1 MGMVR
6 RRILIDGYNMSMP
19 TGTGIATYAR
29 GLATIA
35 HALGNDVGILYGPP
49 SVPADPLLREMTF
62 FEPPAT
68 VRMPGTLG
76 ATLRRFRQFIDSRRQ
91 MTASPIVLDSLVS
104 TRAIQDRLPV
114 HNRLWAIPNVF
125 ELAQVHYFVTG
136 RFLEIAIPET
146 PDIVHWTY
154 TMPIRVIGAKNVYTI
169 HDMVP
174 FLLPDATRV
183 DKRRFLALTRQIAAQ
198 ADHIIT
204 VSEHSK
210 HDIIRL
216 LGISEDRVSNTYQS
230 IDLPA
235 EAIGRPLGR
244 IRYEIEQ
251 GQGLPFG
258 EYFLYFGAIEPKK
271 NVTRLIR
278 GYLQSG
284 VRCPLAIV
292 GKLAW
297 DSDVEARLL
306 SDPAL
311 RYTPPLD
318 ATPQI
323 RRGLKHVDYTT
334 RDSLVS
340 LIRGA
345 KAVLFPSLYEGFGL
359 PALEA
364 MLLGTPVLASTEG
377 ALPEVCGDAALLVDP
392 YDIGALADG
401 IRRLDGDPA
410 LRGSLSDQGRRQA
423 LRFSPGSYAAR
434 MEALYQRLAG
444 PEL

>member
-1 MGMVR
+1 MMR

-29 GLATIA
+29 GLAATA
-35 HALGNDVGILYGPP
+35 HALGNEVGILYGPP
-49 SVPADPLLREMTF
+49 GLPADPLLREMTF
-62 FEPPAT
+62 FEPPPA
-68 VRMPGTLG
+68 VSKPSTLG
-76 ATLRRFRQFIDSRRQ
+76 AALRLYRQVIAGRRR
-91 MTASPIVLDSLVS
+91 MTARPVVLSGLVS
-104 TRAIQDRLPV
+104 TRSIEDRLPV
-114 HNRLWAIPNVF
+114 HDKLWAIPNLF
-125 ELAQVHYFVTG
+125 ELAQVHYFATG

-146 PDIVHWTY
+146 PHIVHWTY
-154 TMPIRVIGAKNVYTI
+154 TMPIRIAGAKNVYTL

-183 DKRRFLALTRQIAAQ
+183 DKPRFLALTRQIAAQ
-198 ADHIIT
+198 ADHILT
-204 VSEHSK
+204 VSEKSK
-210 HDIIRL
+210 GDIIRL

-230 IDLPA
+230 IDLPTHA
-235 EAIGRPLGR
+235 VERPMELMRG
-244 IRYEIEQ
+244 EIEQ
-251 GQGLPFG
+251 GHGLPLG

-306 SDPAL
+306 ADPSL
-311 RYTPPLD
+311 SYSTPLD
-318 ATPQI
+318 ATPEI
-323 RRGLKHVDYTT
+323 RRGLKHFDYAT
-334 RDSLVS
+334 RASLVS
-340 LIRGA
+340 LIKGA

-364 MLLGTPVLASTEG
+364 MQLGTPVLTSTEG
-377 ALPEVCGDAALLVDP
+377 ALPEVCGEGALLVDP

-401 IRRLDGDPA
+401 IRRLDSNPA
-410 LRGSLSDQGRRQA
+410 LRDALSDRGQRQA
-423 LRFSPGSYAAR
+423 LRFSPRSYASR
-434 MEALYQRLAG
+434 MEAIYHHLMG
-444 PEL
+444 PEP

>member
-1 MGMVR
+1 M
-6 RRILIDGYNMSMP
+6 
-19 TGTGIATYAR
+19 GTGIATYAR
-29 GLATIA
+29 GLAATA
-35 HALGNDVGILYGPP
+35 HAMGSEVGILYGPP
-49 SVPADPLLREMTF
+49 SLPADPLLREMTF
-62 FEPPAT
+62 FEPPAKVSKPT
-68 VRMPGTLG
+68 TLG
-76 ATLRRFRQFIDSRRQ
+76 AVVRHFRQFVATRRR
-91 MTASPIVLDSLVS
+91 MIASQVVLGGLAS
-104 TRAIQDRLPV
+104 TRSIQERLPV
-114 HNRLWAIPNVF
+114 HDKLWAIPNLF
-125 ELAQVHYFVTG
+125 ELAQIHYFATG
-136 RFLEIAIPET
+136 RFLEITIPET
-146 PDIVHWTY
+146 PDIMHWTY
-154 TMPIRVIGAKNVYTI
+154 TMPIRVAGAKNIYTI

-216 LGISEDRVSNTYQS
+216 LGIPEDRVSNTYQS

-235 EAIGRPLGR
+235 QAIERPLDR
-244 IRYEIEQ
+244 VREEIEQ
-251 GQGLPFG
+251 GHRLPFG
-258 EYFLYFGAIEPKK
+258 EYFLYFGAVEPKK

-284 VRCPLAIV
+284 VQCPLAIV
-292 GKLAW
+292 GKLSW
-297 DSDVEARLL
+297 DSDVETRLL

-311 RYTPPLD
+311 RYTTPLD
-318 ATPQI
+318 ATPRI
-323 RRGLKHVDYTT
+323 RRGLMHVDYTT

-364 MLLGTPVLASTEG
+364 MQLGTPVLASTEG
-377 ALPEVCGDAALLVDP
+377 ALPEVCGDGALLVDP

-401 IRRLDGDPA
+401 IRRLDCDLDLRNA
-410 LRGSLSDQGRRQA
+410 LSSRGQRRV
-423 LRFSPGSYAAR
+423 LGFSPNSYALR
-434 MEALYQRLAG
+434 MEAFYQHITG